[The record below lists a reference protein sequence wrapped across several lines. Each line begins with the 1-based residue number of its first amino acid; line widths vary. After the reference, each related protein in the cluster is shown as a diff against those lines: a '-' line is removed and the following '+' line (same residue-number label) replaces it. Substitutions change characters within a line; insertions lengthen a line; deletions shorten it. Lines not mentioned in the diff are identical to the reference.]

1 MSPTDRRLRRRNVR
15 CERTYPGLFVLLRSN
30 RRTTTPAVTF
40 ATTFDTAADCCRKCS
55 AQDTPRL
62 VVAII
67 AITKNK
73 WSPIQY
79 VVIGDIDKKN
89 DCA

>member
-15 CERTYPGLFVLLRSN
+15 RERTYPGLFVLLRSN
-30 RRTTTPAVTF
+30 RRTTTAVTF